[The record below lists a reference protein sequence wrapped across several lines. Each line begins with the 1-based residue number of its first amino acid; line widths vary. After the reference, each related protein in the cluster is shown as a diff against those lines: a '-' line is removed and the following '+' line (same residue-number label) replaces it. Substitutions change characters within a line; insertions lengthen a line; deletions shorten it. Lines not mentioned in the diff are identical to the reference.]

1 MANQFEFR
9 NIIKKLD
16 IGLTNIEIEDII
28 HKSGMGSDGKINLV
42 DFYYYIIDENRNIVI
57 SKKTCFRT
65 IKRC

>member
-28 HKSGMGSDGKINLV
+28 HKSGMSSDGKINLV
-42 DFYYYIIDENRNIVI
+42 DFYNYIIDENRNILI
-57 SKKTCFRT
+57 S
-65 IKRC
+65 I